1 MAKVIVTSDGKTKQ
15 RMANLKR
22 RTAERNRERKRQDE
36 LAEQQAIRQTPV
48 TDDLSYDNILAL
60 LEKDW
65 RKNPPKLG
73 DKYELA
79 DLQWRTHTR

>member
-1 MAKVIVTSDGKTKQ
+1 MAKVIVTNDGKTKQ

-22 RTAERNRERKRQDE
+22 RNAEKHREMKRQKE

-48 TDDLSYDNILAL
+48 TDDLSYENVLAL

-65 RKNPPKLG
+65 RENPPKLG
-73 DKYELA
+73 DKYDLA